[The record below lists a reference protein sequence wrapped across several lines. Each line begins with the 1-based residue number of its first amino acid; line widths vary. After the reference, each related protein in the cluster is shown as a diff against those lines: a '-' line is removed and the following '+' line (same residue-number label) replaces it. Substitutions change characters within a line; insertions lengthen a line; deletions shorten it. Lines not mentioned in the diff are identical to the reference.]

1 MHKICTN
8 VQKKICIGP
17 RSISPVHLY
26 AFICKICKHESH
38 LQNMQKYAPLT
49 FLMSKACTEHAL
61 KVSISSNTSSR
72 SDFFQ
77 ICSSLMAGF
86 GRESKIW
93 FVTQE
98 NMVQLGQ
105 KPDENYGGE
114 GANF

>member
-1 MHKICTN
+1 MC
-8 VQKKICIGP
+8 KKKYALAPEVSLLCIYM
-17 RSISPVHLY
+17 HLY